1 MLNTKKS
8 ITLTGQSKV
17 TFDEK
22 EVTAV
27 QLNATISQNGTSNIN
42 TIIIN
47 QDAYDTN
54 KSTCRADIDEFT
66 TKVRTIED
74 TESLEV

>member
-17 TFDEK
+17 TLNEK
-22 EVTAV
+22 EVTVV

-47 QDAYDTN
+47 QDAYDAN
-54 KSTCRADIDEFT
+54 KAICRADIDEFT

-74 TESLEV
+74 TENLEV